1 MNKGCFITFEGID
14 GSGKSTQISLLEK
27 KLRDA
32 GYDVLLTREPGGTE
46 IGEKIRSIILDPS
59 NDDMDQMTEAY
70 LYASSRAQLV
80 RQVIVPAVNEG
91 KIVICDR
98 FVDSSIAYQAY
109 GRQMGETIELLNS
122 FAVGECL
129 PDITFLLRIEPEN
142 TRSRMEGRELDRIE
156 MASDDFHYRT
166 FLGYDQIA
174 AANPDRVVVI
184 DGKDSVE
191 HIHELIMINLQRLD
205 EFDGI
210 R

>member
-59 NDDMDQMTEAY
+59 NEEMDQMTEAY

-91 KIVICDR
+91 RIVICDR

-142 TRSRMEGRELDRIE
+142 TRSRMEERELDRIE

-184 DGKDSVE
+184 DGRDSVE

>member
-1 MNKGCFITFEGID
+1 
-14 GSGKSTQISLLEK
+14 
-27 KLRDA
+27 
-32 GYDVLLTREPGGTE
+32 
-46 IGEKIRSIILDPS
+46 
-59 NDDMDQMTEAY
+59 
-70 LYASSRAQLV
+70 
-80 RQVIVPAVNEG
+80 
-91 KIVICDR
+91 
-98 FVDSSIAYQAY
+98 
-109 GRQMGETIELLNS
+109 MGETIELLNS

-184 DGKDSVE
+184 DGRDSVE

>member
-59 NDDMDQMTEAY
+59 NEEMDQMTEAY

-91 KIVICDR
+91 RIVICDR

-142 TRSRMEGRELDRIE
+142 TRSRMEGRELYRIE

-184 DGKDSVE
+184 DGRDSVE

>member
-1 MNKGCFITFEGID
+1 M
-14 GSGKSTQISLLEK
+14 
-27 KLRDA
+27 
-32 GYDVLLTREPGGTE
+32 
-46 IGEKIRSIILDPS
+46 
-59 NDDMDQMTEAY
+59 
-70 LYASSRAQLV
+70 
-80 RQVIVPAVNEG
+80 IVPAVNEG
-91 KIVICDR
+91 RIVICDR

-184 DGKDSVE
+184 DGRDSVE

>member
-142 TRSRMEGRELDRIE
+142 TRSRMEERELDRIE